1 MKVTVDTNVLL
12 RAIVSDDAKQ
22 FRAAAHLLR
31 HEKAIFISL
40 PCLCEFA
47 WALRSAYKFQRAE
60 IAAAIEELI
69 QASNVVVNR
78 PAVEAGLLILY
89 AGGDF
94 ADGILAFEGRQS
106 GADTFVSFNKEAVKL
121 LTKQGHSARLL
132 S

>member
-12 RAIVSDDAKQ
+12 RAIVPDDMKQ
-22 FRAAAHLLR
+22 FRTAAQLLR
-31 HEKAIFISL
+31 HEGAIFVSL

-47 WALRSAYKFQRAE
+47 WALRSAYKFQRGE

-69 QASNVVVNR
+69 QASNIVVNR
-78 PAVEAGLLILY
+78 QAVEAGLAMLY

-106 GADTFVSFNKEAVKL
+106 GADTFVSFDKEAVKL
-121 LTKQGHSARLL
+121 LARQGHRSRLL

>member
-1 MKVTVDTNVLL
+1 MKVAVDTNVLL
-12 RAIVSDDAKQ
+12 RAIVPDDMEQ

-31 HEKAIFISL
+31 NEKAIFISL

-47 WALRSAYKFQRAE
+47 WALRSAYKFRRAE

-69 QASNVVVNR
+69 KARNVAVNR
-78 PAVEAGLLILY
+78 PAVEAGLAMLY

-94 ADGILAFEGRQS
+94 ADGVLAFEGRQ
-106 GADTFVSFNKEAVKL
+106 ADASTFISFDKEAVKL
-121 LTKQGHSARLL
+121 LTQQNHAAKLL

>member
-12 RAIVSDDAKQ
+12 RAAVPDDLKQ
-22 FRAAAHLLR
+22 FRAASELLQN
-31 HEKAIFISL
+31 ETSITVSL

-69 QASNVVVNR
+69 QANNVAVSR
-78 PAVEAGLLILY
+78 PAVEAGLAMLY

-94 ADGILAFEGRQS
+94 ADGILAFEGRQV
-106 GADTFVSFNKEAVKL
+106 GAETFISFDKDAVKF
-121 LTKQGHSARLL
+121 LTKQGHKARLL